1 MRVVDRTA
9 ARTFDAMGT
18 LLLASPTSH
27 SRQHFSDQW
36 FERELDYV
44 FALKKPGLVEFL
56 EQAQTQR
63 VLRRILEVVNE
74 NLHRAKY
81 DYTLETVDL
90 ALSQE
95 RERARTATAFLQAI
109 VDKFERRGHPVM
121 VMKTL
126 DHWPDTGS
134 DLDLL
139 VSAPDQ
145 AVCST
150 FENDFSA
157 ERQPQSWGDRLASK
171 HNFRI
176 PGLGELVEVHVGCLG
191 QTGEQKNLAHCLLA
205 RRVYED
211 FGRNSLPVP
220 MPEDRIVIATLQ
232 RMYRHFYI
240 RLTDIVNL
248 FGLLASGRINFDQ
261 LQSVAEIGAIW
272 PGVATLLVIVR
283 QHALSYGGWAEEL
296 PQVVQDTAQFGARQ
310 TYLGRKFVRVP
321 ILPEAAKLFLRQ
333 WAGNVRKH
341 DFKAMMRI
349 SLLPLLAT
357 AAFLS
362 FRLTGDDKGVW

>member
-1 MRVVDRTA
+1 MRVVDRTT
-9 ARTFDAMGT
+9 ARTFDAMST
-18 LLLASPTSH
+18 LLLAAPCSH
-27 SRQHFSDQW
+27 SRELWADQW
-36 FERELDYV
+36 FERELEYV
-44 FALKKPGLVEFL
+44 FALKQAGLADFL

-63 VLRRILEVVNE
+63 VLRRILEVLSVS
-74 NLHRAKY
+74 LPRAKH
-81 DYTLETVDL
+81 DYSMEMVNV

-95 RERARTATAFLQAI
+95 KQRATGVTAFLQAI
-109 VDKFERRGHPVM
+109 VDNFEQRGHPVM

-139 VSAPDQ
+139 LSAPDEVVANIFQ
-145 AVCST
+145 
-150 FENDFSA
+150 NDFSA
-157 ERQPQSWGDRLASK
+157 QQEPQSWGDRLASK
-171 HNFRI
+171 YNFRI

-191 QTGEQKNLAHCLLA
+191 QTGEQKNLANCLLA

-240 RLTDIVNL
+240 RLTDIVNI
-248 FGLLASGRINFDQ
+248 FGLLASGRIHFDQ
-261 LQSVAEIGAIW
+261 LQSVAAIGAIW

-283 QHALSYGGWAEEL
+283 QHGLSYGGSAPEL
-296 PQVVQDTAQFGARQ
+296 PEIVCDAAQFGARQ

-321 ILPEAAKLFLRQ
+321 ILPEAAKLFVRQ

-349 SLLPLLAT
+349 SLLPLLAI

>member
-18 LLLASPTSH
+18 LLLAGPSFDSWQPLG
-27 SRQHFSDQW
+27 QQW

-44 FALKKPGLVEFL
+44 FALKQAGLVDFL
-56 EQAQTQR
+56 QQAQTQR
-63 VLRRILEVVNE
+63 VLRRILAVLHE
-74 NLHRAKY
+74 NLHRARHGY
-81 DYTLETVDL
+81 SIEMLGV

-95 RERARTATAFLQAI
+95 RERASTAIAFLQAI
-109 VDKFERRGHPVM
+109 VDNFEQRGHPIM

-139 VSAPDQ
+139 VGAPEH
-145 AVCST
+145 VVVSI
-150 FENDFSA
+150 FENDFCA
-157 ERQPQSWGDRLASK
+157 KRQAPSWGDRLAHK
-171 HNFRI
+171 YNFRI

-191 QTGEQKNLAHCLLA
+191 QTGEQKNLASCLLS
-205 RRVYED
+205 RKVYED

-240 RLTDIVNL
+240 RLTDIVNI
-248 FGLLASGRINFDQ
+248 FGLLASGRIHFDQ

-272 PGVATLLVIVR
+272 PGVSTLLVIVH
-283 QHALSYGGWAEEL
+283 QHGLSYGGSASEL
-296 PQVVQDTAQFGARQ
+296 PEIVREAAQFGARQ
-310 TYLGRKFVRVP
+310 TYLGKKFVRVP
-321 ILPEAAKLFLRQ
+321 ILPQAAKLFLRQ
-333 WAGNVRKH
+333 WAGNMQKH
-341 DFKAMMRI
+341 DFKATMRI